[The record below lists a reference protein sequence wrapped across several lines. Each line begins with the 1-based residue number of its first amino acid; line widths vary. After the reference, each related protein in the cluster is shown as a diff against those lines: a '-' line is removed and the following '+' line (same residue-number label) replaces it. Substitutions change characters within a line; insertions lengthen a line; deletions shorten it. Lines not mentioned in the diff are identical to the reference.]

1 MRQWTYSWASSDG
14 LRHEGEI
21 FAPSKDDAYA
31 QLRKQGIRPIRVTER
46 IVPVVRRG
54 FKGLRK
60 RDIVCIVV
68 VALTIAAI
76 AWIVATQRTRHSA
89 LSTPQFS
96 SHSALEDVSPEMLAV
111 SPEAREQLKRAIEE
125 RKAIEQKCR
134 EDFIE
139 RVKKGTMTKEAAN
152 EMFRAMGMEELK

>member
-14 LRHEGEI
+14 LRHEGEVL
-21 FAPSKDDAYA
+21 APSKDDAYA

-46 IVPVVRRG
+46 IVPVVRKG

-68 VALTIAAI
+68 VALTIATI
-76 AWIVATQRTRHSA
+76 AWIVASQRIRNAA
-89 LSTPQFS
+89 LVTP
-96 SHSALEDVSPEMLAV
+96 HTTLEDVSPETLAV

-134 EDFIE
+134 EEFIE